1 MNQKQENW
9 DSIIEDKTN
18 LFDLRYKKVWRC
30 RDLLIMFAKRDF
42 ITDYKQTIL
51 GPIRFFVQPISTTI
65 IYVILFGQVTKVF
78 RRYCRFF

>member
-30 RDLLIMFAKRDF
+30 KDLLICSLKEN
-42 ITDYKQTIL
+42 K
-51 GPIRFFVQPISTTI
+51 
-65 IYVILFGQVTKVF
+65 
-78 RRYCRFF
+78 